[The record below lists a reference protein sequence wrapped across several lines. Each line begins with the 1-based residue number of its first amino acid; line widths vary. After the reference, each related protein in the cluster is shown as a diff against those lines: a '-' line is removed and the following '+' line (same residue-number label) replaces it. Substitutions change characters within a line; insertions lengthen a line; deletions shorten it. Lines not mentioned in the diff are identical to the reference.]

1 MLISGFTII
10 SLKLSGKARRII
22 GLEKG
27 EKPVACLVIGYPAI
41 KHRRIPPRKA
51 AKIRTL
57 N

>member
-1 MLISGFTII
+1 MKISR
-10 SLKLSGKARRII
+10 KARKII

-41 KHRRIPPRKA
+41 KHRRIPPRKEA
-51 AKIRTL
+51 TIRIL